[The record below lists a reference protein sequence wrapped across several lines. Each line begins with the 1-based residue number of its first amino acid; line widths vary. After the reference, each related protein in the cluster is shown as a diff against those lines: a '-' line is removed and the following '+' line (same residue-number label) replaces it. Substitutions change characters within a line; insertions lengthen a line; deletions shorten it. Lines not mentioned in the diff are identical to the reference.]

1 MHSLTMLVSGVTK
14 TYRLTYESVEVMQ
27 ALFNESAAL
36 NVFQIS
42 AKMLKEYSEYF
53 APKAEQ
59 LGIFAEGG
67 RVTFASFTEKIMDG
81 KGTDLPAT

>member
-1 MHSLTMLVSGVTK
+1 
-14 TYRLTYESVEVMQ
+14 MQ
-27 ALFNESAAL
+27 ALFNKSAAH
-36 NVFQIS
+36 NIFQVS

-59 LGIFAEGG
+59 LGIYAEGG

-81 KGTDLPAT
+81 KGINSLATWETSV